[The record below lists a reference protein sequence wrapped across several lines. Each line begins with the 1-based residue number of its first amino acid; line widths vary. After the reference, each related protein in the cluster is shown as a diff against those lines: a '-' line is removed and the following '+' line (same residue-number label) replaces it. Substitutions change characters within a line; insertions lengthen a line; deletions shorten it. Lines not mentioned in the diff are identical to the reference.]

1 VPALNIP
8 KVQNL
13 SDLMNLYKVESDI
26 GSGKPDPLLAFDSP
40 APNLLENDN
49 DSDDFGD
56 FETSA
61 LPDDA
66 LNQQTTDQKMDF
78 PDLMTINT
86 ERSNQHQPAHEQAE

>member
-1 VPALNIP
+1 MPALNIP

-66 LNQQTTDQKMDF
+66 LNQQTTNR
-78 PDLMTINT
+78 T
-86 ERSNQHQPAHEQAE
+86 